1 MYTSCVRERYL
12 FKKKRRR
19 VSTMNFMNEILFF
32 LRISGNLYLNSELSL
47 HAYKFNSPNW
57 GYLNSK
63 KLELKKKCSIKS
75 SSKRIYMYR
84 MELKMM
90 YERKRFP
97 RRENYRTLFLRSIEN
112 FDPRT
117 ARLAADLIK
126 SRNPR
131 KRSTV
136 PRQRTGDDRDH
147 LLPASRR
154 INSFMVDARFA
165 RPVQTALCRSIN

>member
-1 MYTSCVRERYL
+1 MMFLREVINVYILREGAL
-12 FKKKRRR
+12 FIQKKRRR
-19 VSTMNFMNEILFF
+19 VSTMNFMNEIFFF

-47 HAYKFNSPNW
+47 HAYTFNSPNW

-117 ARLAADLIK
+117 ARLAGFNKVEEPAEKVNGPSATDGGR
-126 SRNPR
+126 SR
-131 KRSTV
+131 SS
-136 PRQRTGDDRDH
+136 
-147 LLPASRR
+147 L
-154 INSFMVDARFA
+154 ARE
-165 RPVQTALCRSIN
+165 SKN

>member
-75 SSKRIYMYR
+75 SSKRIYIYR

-117 ARLAADLIK
+117 ARCGFNKVEEPAEKVNGPSATDGGRSRSSLARESK
-126 SRNPR
+126 N
-131 KRSTV
+131 
-136 PRQRTGDDRDH
+136 
-147 LLPASRR
+147 
-154 INSFMVDARFA
+154 
-165 RPVQTALCRSIN
+165 